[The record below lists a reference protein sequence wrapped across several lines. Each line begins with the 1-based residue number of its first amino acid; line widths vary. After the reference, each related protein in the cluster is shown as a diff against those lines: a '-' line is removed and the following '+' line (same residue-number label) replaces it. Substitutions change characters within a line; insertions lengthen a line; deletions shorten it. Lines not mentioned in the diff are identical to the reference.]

1 MPWRLQQCVLPT
13 NRLRR
18 HSIKPHFRACVRWV
32 GSSTSAALPSSV
44 RLPLRCAVSRRRRWR
59 CGRFPGTI
67 GRQDYSCR
75 VDGAACVS
83 ALSRSTFRLY
93 HTAIARNGYGS
104 QRHYQPALVQCSLA
118 RWLRRGVIKFYSFSK
133 PQQQHW
139 HDFSIFSYPLLCFMF
154 FINELT
160 AACTV
165 IFTLTLCHFSVLPGG
180 V

>member
-1 MPWRLQQCVLPT
+1 MPRLLRASSYTAGRLPWRLQQCVLPT

-83 ALSRSTFRLY
+83 ALWRSTFRLY
-93 HTAIARNGYGS
+93 HTAIARNGYCS
-104 QRHYQPALVQCSLA
+104 QRHYQPALVQYSLA
-118 RWLRRGVIKFYSFSK
+118 GFGAVSSSSTASQNRNNNNTGTISPFSATLYFASC
-133 PQQQHW
+133 
-139 HDFSIFSYPLLCFMF
+139 FSSMSLL
-154 FINELT
+154 L
-160 AACTV
+160 
-165 IFTLTLCHFSVLPGG
+165 HVL
-180 V
+180 